1 MLGFLKVIKVKRS
14 NLEVLR
20 DQVQP
25 GTVALGE
32 TDYSVSVTWDSK
44 LLRDQEELHRVHAQR
59 ETLKAD
65 LVLNLLALYVDE
77 RAVSFALSTKV
88 SRLEVA
94 RCVRVVAGTET
105 VFAITALDGHPVRA
119 CVVDQIHLL
128 VALTKVES
136 TSVEEV
142 QAKGDIDLVI
152 ET

>member
-88 SRLEVA
+88 RRLEVA
-94 RCVRVVAGTET
+94 
-105 VFAITALDGHPVRA
+105 
-119 CVVDQIHLL
+119 
-128 VALTKVES
+128 
-136 TSVEEV
+136 
-142 QAKGDIDLVI
+142 
-152 ET
+152 